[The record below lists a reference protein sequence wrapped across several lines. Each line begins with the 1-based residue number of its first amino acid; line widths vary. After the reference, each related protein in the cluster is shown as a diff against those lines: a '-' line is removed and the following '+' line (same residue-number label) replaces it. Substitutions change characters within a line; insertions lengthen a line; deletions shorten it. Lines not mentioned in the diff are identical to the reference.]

1 MRSRKLDINDC
12 LQPHPKATV
21 TAVTVTLYGEKLT
34 TKKVATSDPDVE
46 KCVRRKLDGAVI
58 PNAAP
63 TDKLELEVELLPG
76 M

>member
-21 TAVTVTLYGEKLT
+21 TAVTVTLYGAKLT
-34 TKKVATSDPDVE
+34 TKKVTTSDADVDT
-46 KCVRRKLDGAVI
+46 CVRGKLDGVKI

-76 M
+76 V